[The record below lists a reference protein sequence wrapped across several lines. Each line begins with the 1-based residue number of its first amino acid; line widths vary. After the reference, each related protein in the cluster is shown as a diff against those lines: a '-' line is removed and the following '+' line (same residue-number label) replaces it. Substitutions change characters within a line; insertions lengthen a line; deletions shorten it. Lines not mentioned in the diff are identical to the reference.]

1 MLSRRLAKLLF
12 CIALLAQIAASVM
25 GAGAMAGERGGGP
38 RLFGPPFV
46 S

>member
-12 CIALLAQIAASVM
+12 RIALVAQIAASVT
-25 GAGAMAGERGGGP
+25 GAGPMAGERGGGR

>member
-1 MLSRRLAKLLF
+1 MLTRRLAKLLF
-12 CIALLAQIAASVM
+12 CIALVAQIAASVT
-25 GAGAMAGERGGGP
+25 GAGPMAGEPAGGP